1 MEVMRVQVHMA
12 SFRIATVLRQ
22 VATALL
28 KLGQRTLAAARA
40 DFALPRTEQVVL
52 QEQVD
57 DLVV

>member
-1 MEVMRVQVHMA
+1 MRVQVHMA
-12 SFRIATVLRQ
+12 SFRIATVLRQVGQ

-40 DFALPRTEQVVL
+40 DFALPRAEQVVL

-57 DLVV
+57 GLVV